1 MNKENLLFG
10 IIGLLA
16 GLIISFVATNSY
28 NRSALQGQNT
38 AIPQNMQQAQNSQQP
53 TAASP
58 EVVEA
63 IKKADAET
71 DNFEAQI
78 KAGEMFAR
86 IRNFETAIKYFE
98 HANKLKP
105 EDYRAI
111 VTLGNMNFE
120 LATPKQE
127 GEAWKTDKLEIAQKW
142 YEQALAK
149 KSDDV
154 NVRTDLGLT
163 YFLREPKDIDRAIQ
177 EYQLAL
183 KTNPNHEGTLQNLAV
198 AFSEKKDAENLKKVI
213 ETLEKINPTNQIVQR
228 LKEGMS
234 Q

>member
-28 NRSALQGQNT
+28 NRSVLQGQNT
-38 AIPQNMQQAQNSQQP
+38 QIPQNMQQTANPQNAP
-53 TAASP
+53 FMPEAA
-58 EVVEA
+58 EA
-63 IKKADAET
+63 IEKADKEL
-71 DNFEAQI
+71 DNFDAQI

-98 HANKLKP
+98 HANKLNP
-105 EDYRAI
+105 DDYKAI

-120 LATPKQE
+120 MATPKQE
-127 GEAWKTDKLEIAQKW
+127 GEKWKTDKLEIAQKW

-149 KSDDV
+149 KNDDV

-163 YFLREPKDIDRAIQ
+163 FFLREPKNIDRAIQ
-177 EYQLAL
+177 EYQTAL

-198 AFSEKKDAENLKKVI
+198 AYREKNDAENLKKVI

-228 LKEGMS
+228 LKEENP
-234 Q
+234 